1 MDSLLKPDIG
11 LMFWTIV
18 NFLLLAFLLAKFA
31 WKPLMKALDAREK
44 QIAEDVA
51 GAHKAREDAE
61 TIKKQV
67 EKTLADTAMES
78 SNRIKEASQA
88 GEQQRQAIIAQAKDE
103 AQNLINQAKAE
114 IEAETQKAIEAVKK
128 EVVDTTMLAA
138 RKVIGKE
145 ADKAANEKLIEDLLK
160 DIKVK

>member
-31 WKPLMKALDAREK
+31 WKPLMNALDAREK

-145 ADKAANEKLIEDLLK
+145 ADKAANKKLIEDLLK

>member
-31 WKPLMKALDAREK
+31 WKPLMNALDAREK

-88 GEQQRQAIIAQAKDE
+88 GELQRQAIIAQAKDE

>member
-31 WKPLMKALDAREK
+31 WKPLMNALDAREK

-145 ADKAANEKLIEDLLK
+145 ADQAANEKLIEDLLK

>member
-31 WKPLMKALDAREK
+31 WKPLMNALDSREK

-51 GAHKAREDAE
+51 GAHKAKEDAE
-61 TIKKQV
+61 TIKKQL
-67 EKTLADTAMES
+67 EKTLADTAKES

-114 IEAETQKAIEAVKK
+114 IEAEAQKAIEAVKK

>member
-31 WKPLMKALDAREK
+31 WKPLMNALDAREK
-44 QIAEDVA
+44 QIAKDVA